1 MPAAPAPAASTEA
14 VVSAGVPAVS
24 AAQEL
29 LLRAEGVEK
38 YFEIGGRRV
47 DVLRGIDLEVRQGD
61 MIAVV
66 GRSGSGKST
75 LLHLLG
81 ALDPPSAGTI
91 TWLGRE
97 LGSMDDEQLADFRNR
112 TIGFVFQFHHLLPEL
127 TALDNV
133 IMPALIARKRRA
145 EVEERARW
153 LLDRVGLGHRL
164 DHHPGE
170 LSGGEQ
176 QRVALARAL
185 VMGPRAV
192 FADEPTGNLDAATAD
207 EIHGLIEELN
217 RETGTAFV
225 IVSHSAE
232 LAGRMRRV
240 LRMNQGHLESET
252 QEAA

>member
-1 MPAAPAPAASTEA
+1 MIDSSHAAALPADRAPVRGE
-14 VVSAGVPAVS
+14 VM
-24 AAQEL
+24 
-29 LLRAEGVEK
+29 LRAHGVEK

-47 DVLRGIDLEVRQGD
+47 DVLKGVDLEVATGD

-81 ALDPPSAGTI
+81 ALDPPSAGRI
-91 TWLGRE
+91 EWLGRD
-97 LGSMDDEQLADFRNR
+97 LASMDDEQLADFRNR

-133 IMPALIARKRRA
+133 VMPALIARRRRA
-145 EVEERARW
+145 DVIERARW

-185 VMGPRAV
+185 IMEPRAV

-207 EIHGLIEELN
+207 EIHRLIEELN
-217 RETGTAFV
+217 AETGTAFV
-225 IVSHSAE
+225 IVSHSQE
-232 LAGRMRRV
+232 LASRMGRV
-240 LRMNQGHLESET
+240 LRMAGGHLESES